1 MGLVAGRAE
10 GSAAGARRRQAQG
23 EGEGEGGREPQE
35 EAAVVGGRASLQD
48 APRAEWAIVSAG
60 RLAGARAHP
69 TGRASRRGRA
79 FCGLLLEGAWPGH
92 ATRGGRFLC
101 CFGARPRSRKALG
114 QGFRATSCRARA
126 GRRQSAERS
135 GEDPCRARTRT
146 GRVSYVLISQPFSL
160 AASQASLFNVAL

>member
-10 GSAAGARRRQAQG
+10 GSAAGARRRQAQGEG

-69 TGRASRRGRA
+69 TGRASRRGWA
-79 FCGLLLEGAWPGH
+79 FSRVLLEGAWPG
-92 ATRGGRFLC
+92 
-101 CFGARPRSRKALG
+101 ARHM
-114 QGFRATSCRARA
+114 
-126 GRRQSAERS
+126 
-135 GEDPCRARTRT
+135 
-146 GRVSYVLISQPFSL
+146 
-160 AASQASLFNVAL
+160 